1 LEYEA
6 EKEAVLERVVASV
19 GPLTSQGDHLQ
30 TWRSKRG
37 WMGLVSKLFKTPP
50 GPMGLPSFSPFSIAF
65 FFVFANQI

>member
-50 GPMGLPSFSPFSIAF
+50 GPMVYHHFPHFQLQFL
-65 FFVFANQI
+65 VFANQI